1 MWSNQRLK
9 LTIKWTYLH
18 HVAFSSKILFEKKI
32 KKTSAI
38 FWGSFFELIKLSKE
52 KIKQKI
58 IMRRASSVQWD
69 QFEKKPMLT
78 CTQIVWRISNS
89 IFVEMLYGNILVVV
103 SFDFSSSFR
112 FFFLSDSDWILR
124 YSRQIL
130 SKRLSLIPFCYCSA
144 IHQRTFEFIV
154 RIPYKNKVSFAN
166 KENTPTHP
174 IYT

>member
-58 IMRRASSVQWD
+58 IMRASSVQWD

-112 FFFLSDSDWILR
+112 FFFSFRLRLDFKIFSTNFIETIISHSIL
-124 YSRQIL
+124 L
-130 SKRLSLIPFCYCSA
+130 LFCY
-144 IHQRTFEFIV
+144 
-154 RIPYKNKVSFAN
+154 
-166 KENTPTHP
+166 TPTHLRVHCAN
-174 IYT
+174 TL